1 MFDFGVLMQ
10 GFIYIHLPEN
20 QSLIQ
25 VKLCRAGL
33 RDYNGK
39 QESFQRKKAL
49 E

>member
-1 MFDFGVLMQ
+1 MQ

-33 RDYNGK
+33 WDYNGK

-49 E
+49 EWVQIT